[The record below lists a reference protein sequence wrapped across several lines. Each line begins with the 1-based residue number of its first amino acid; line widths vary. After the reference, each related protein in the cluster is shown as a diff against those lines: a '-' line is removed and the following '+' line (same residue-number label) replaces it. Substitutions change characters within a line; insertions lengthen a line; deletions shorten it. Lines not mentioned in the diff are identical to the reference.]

1 MIEDVAAM
9 HDLHPEILRSRR
21 SFADW
26 LVERLLAFEIY
37 QAEYV
42 RRAKIYIKA
51 VNAFA
56 ADSQDDSD
64 GEEPSFDQD
73 GEDIPDPEDAAGALL
88 GLGGSKHRRRVFLHL
103 ASSQVHTPK
112 KVQCACCHELL
123 LYRLMQVA
131 HWTFPASHP
140 QGDKRKFT
148 DKTDPSH
155 FRLECG
161 TCNFDN
167 RNKSGVVHAHNH
179 QVELGLPGWANIR
192 SKNAEGRWR
201 KFAPTPPWQY
211 GSGWRLGLLP
221 KPTVDEDGEIVSWAL
236 RPNTLG
242 GMFSVDN
249 DGTFSQ
255 DPVLA
260 DAVTPSPNTRR
271 QSPRRRAEE
280 EETGDE
286 EERRKRQR
294 TELATGSGSAG
305 NRQRAKANR
314 RAQQVFMA
322 GGKTREEWAEARWR
336 SWPFP
341 RWRL

>member
-1 MIEDVAAM
+1 
-9 HDLHPEILRSRR
+9 
-21 SFADW
+21 

-51 VNAFA
+51 ATA
-56 ADSQDDSD
+56 YGADSQDDSD
-64 GEEPSFDQD
+64 GEEPSFDPD
-73 GEDIPDPEDAAGALL
+73 GEGFPDPENAAGALL
-88 GLGGSKHRRRVFLHL
+88 GPGGSKHRRRVFLHL
-103 ASSQVHTPK
+103 ASAQVHTPR
-112 KVQCACCHELL
+112 KVQCACCHEMFLH
-123 LYRLMQVA
+123 RLMQIA

-155 FRLECG
+155 FRLECA

-167 RNKSGVVHAHNH
+167 GVKSGVVHAHNH
-179 QVELGLPGWANIR
+179 QVDLGLPGWANIR

-201 KFAPTPPWQY
+201 TFAPTPPWQY
-211 GSGWRLGLLP
+211 GSGWRLGLIP
-221 KPTVDEDGEIVSWAL
+221 EPTVDEEGAIVSWAL
-236 RPNTLG
+236 RPGTLG

-260 DAVTPSPNTRR
+260 VAVTPSPNTRR

-280 EETGDE
+280 GRLWDFGTTRA
-286 EERRKRQR
+286 RR
-294 TELATGSGSAG
+294 
-305 NRQRAKANR
+305 
-314 RAQQVFMA
+314 
-322 GGKTREEWAEARWR
+322 
-336 SWPFP
+336 
-341 RWRL
+341 